1 MFRDFPKKLGGRYW
15 FQHLSQNSF
24 FSNNQR
30 VLILLDLCVV
40 WCGSVKCSF
49 SVGSV
54 ISLLSYLTVNNC
66 IKNMLDFPNILH
78 VLRGFLNQSD
88 CRTFQTWILKK
99 QAILN
104 MHLDIIEGLDILGT
118 NELIKCFCLVM
129 VNSEMPPTL
138 SWLIKFEDPW
148 NSNNSRNVLVIK
160 LFLAYIYIYIYI
172 YIGVTCQC
180 SSLLRLCQSMP
191 ELML

>member
-1 MFRDFPKKLGGRYW
+1 MFRDFSKKLEGRCW
-15 FQHLSQNSF
+15 FQDLSQNSF

-66 IKNMLDFPNILH
+66 IENMLDFPSILH
-78 VLRGFLNQSD
+78 VLRSFLNQSD
-88 CRTFQTWILKK
+88 CTTFQTSILKK

-104 MHLDIIEGLDILGT
+104 MYLDIIEGLDILGT

-148 NSNNSRNVLVIK
+148 NSNNSRNVFVIK
-160 LFLAYIYIYIYI
+160 LFLTYGYIYIHRSH
-172 YIGVTCQC
+172 V
-180 SSLLRLCQSMP
+180 SM
-191 ELML
+191 